1 MKKIFTLLAALT
13 VAAVAD
19 ARLYFKVNGVEVA
32 NNSVCYFNEVTHEVI
47 VPGVLEFFSINS
59 DVKLVSD
66 EDRVIDLI
74 AEQVSGGEPWP
85 LVCAFGN
92 CYQYDQNGM
101 VVYSMKEVNK
111 DQSYDMET
119 HMELQQKTDEQ
130 GAIQAVMHTARIRMT
145 ASYSD
150 DLENAA
156 VLDLVFSNDPTQT
169 AIEEVKGENG
179 SFRFDG
185 RSLAY
190 DFQNKGTHT
199 VDIFNAGGQLVSSVT
214 LDDAHGVVSFSGLRP
229 GAYIYRIRGEK
240 KPMSGKMLVK

>member
-1 MKKIFTLLAALT
+1 MTISEKVAYLKGLAEGLGVNAEDSKEGKVL
-13 VAAVAD
+13 AV
-19 ARLYFKVNGVEVA
+19 
-32 NNSVCYFNEVTHEVI
+32 
-47 VPGVLEFFSINS
+47 
-59 DVKLVSD
+59 
-66 EDRVIDLI
+66 VIDAL
-74 AEQVSGGEPWP
+74 EQIGLSIEDLENNVQELGE
-85 LVCAFGN
+85 
-92 CYQYDQNGM
+92 
-101 VVYSMKEVNK
+101 
-111 DQSYDMET
+111 
-119 HMELQQKTDEQ
+119 ELD
-130 GAIQAVMHTARIRMT
+130 AI
-145 ASYSD
+145 SD

-214 LDDAHGVVSFSGLRP
+214 LDDAHGVVSLSGLRP